1 MSTVPGNELLT
12 EVEAPGRAGG
22 RGGAAGK
29 ALDTTIRSLVP
40 VLLALVAGAVLLV
53 ILGHDPFTFYSSVW
67 EHGAQDKAWQ
77 ESAKRMAP
85 LLLIAVGLIF
95 AFRANIWNLGY
106 NGQFLLS
113 AALISGLAPS
123 LVVDLPLWLAF
134 VVLFGVAGLVG
145 AIWTIVPAL
154 LKAFYETNEIITTLM
169 MSFIGVGIA
178 QILIKGP
185 FQDPG
190 VNIAQTKVLELDK
203 MLPDI
208 PGTKVHVG
216 VLVALAAA
224 LIASVA
230 ISRTSFGLKI
240 DVLGAN
246 PRAAR
251 HVGIQVKQLIVTSFF
266 VSGAMIGAAAAA
278 DILGVWGYVRANWN
292 PAYGDTVIPFV
303 FLARLNPLVVIPFIA
318 FFAVL
323 STGGTLA
330 TQEVGLPTDFL
341 LVLVA
346 LILLFMT
353 VIEFLGRRR
362 PLGRS
367 YLTNGLRAALRL
379 PGRKRPSELRGDI
392 DHQSSEGRG
401 EASETPSGASGSRR

>member
-1 MSTVPGNELLT
+1 MSTVPGNELMT
-12 EVEAPGRAGG
+12 EVETPGRSGG
-22 RGGAAGK
+22 NAVLGK
-29 ALDTTIRSLVP
+29 AADIGMRSLVP
-40 VLLALVAGAVLLV
+40 VLLALIAGGLLLL
-53 ILGHDPFTFYSSVW
+53 ILGHDPFAFYSSVW

-85 LLLIAVGLIF
+85 LLLIAVGLIV

-123 LVVDLPLWLAF
+123 LVNDLPLWLAF
-134 VVLFGVAGLVG
+134 VVMFGVAGLVG
-145 AIWTIVPAL
+145 AIWTVVPAL
-154 LKAFYETNEIITTLM
+154 LKAYYGTNEIITTLM
-169 MSFIGVGIA
+169 MSFIGVGLA

-185 FQDPG
+185 FQDPS
-190 VNIAQTKVLELDK
+190 VNIAQTKVLELSK
-203 MLPDI
+203 MLPHI
-208 PGTKVHVG
+208 PGTKVHIG
-216 VLVALAAA
+216 VLVALVAAVA
-224 LIASVA
+224 VYFA
-230 ISRTSFGLKI
+230 ISRTAFGLKI

-251 HVGIQVKQLIVTSFF
+251 HVGIEVRKLIITSFF
-266 VSGAMIGAAAAA
+266 ISGALVGAAAAA

-303 FLARLNPLVVIPFIA
+303 FLARLNPLAVIPFIA

-353 VIEFLGRRR
+353 AIEYVGRRR
-362 PLGRS
+362 SLGKT
-367 YLTNGLRAALRL
+367 YLSNGLKEALRV
-379 PGRKRPSELRGDI
+379 RRPDKKAPDPSRPVER
-392 DHQSSEGRG
+392 EGAVR
-401 EASETPSGASGSRR
+401 